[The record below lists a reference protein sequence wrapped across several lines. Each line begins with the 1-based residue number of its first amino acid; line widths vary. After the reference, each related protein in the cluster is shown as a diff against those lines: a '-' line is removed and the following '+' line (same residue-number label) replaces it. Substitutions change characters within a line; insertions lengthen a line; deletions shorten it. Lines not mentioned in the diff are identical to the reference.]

1 MGQKK
6 LFENM
11 FKDFFWNLLEV
22 FVENAEKPNTNRQY
36 TGQLDQN
43 DYPCST
49 SGLNFD
55 PQGLQGNGSR

>member
-1 MGQKK
+1 
-6 LFENM
+6 M
-11 FKDFFWNLLEV
+11 FKDFLWNLPEV
-22 FVENAEKPNTNRQY
+22 FVENAEETNTNRQY
-36 TGQLDQN
+36 MGQLDQN

>member
-11 FKDFFWNLLEV
+11 FKDFFWNLPEV
-22 FVENAEKPNTNRQY
+22 FVENAEETNTNRQY
-36 TGQLDQN
+36 MGQLDQN

-55 PQGLQGNGSR
+55 PQGLQGNGIR